1 VALLLAAVGLYG
13 VITYMVAQ
21 QAHEIGIRIALGA
34 QRRDVLRLV
43 VGQGMLLAFVGVGV
57 GLAAAAGLTRL
68 MSSLL
73 YGVEATNPE
82 TFASVALL
90 LVTVAL
96 LACYVPARR
105 ATKIDPMVA
114 LRFE

>member
-13 VITYMVAQ
+13 VIAYSVEQRT
-21 QAHEIGIRIALGA
+21 HEIGVRVALGA
-34 QRRDVLRLV
+34 QSRDVLGLIL
-43 VGQGMLLAFVGVGV
+43 GQGMRLALVGV
-57 GLAAAAGLTRL
+57 GLGLAVSYGLTRL

-73 YGVEATNPE
+73 YGVEATDPE
-82 TFASVALL
+82 TYASVALL
-90 LVTVAL
+90 LIFVAL

-105 ATKIDPMVA
+105 ATKIDPIHA